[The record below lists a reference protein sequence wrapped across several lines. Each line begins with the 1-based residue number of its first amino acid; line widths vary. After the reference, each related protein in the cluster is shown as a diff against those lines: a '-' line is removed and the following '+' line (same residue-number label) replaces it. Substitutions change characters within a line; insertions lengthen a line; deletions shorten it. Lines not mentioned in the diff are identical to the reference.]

1 MRDDVENR
9 FQRSGVVWPREE
21 EEKGKLDILNHF
33 LNVMKKQ
40 VKGNKISVREILVGF
55 WKKAWLMLR

>member
-9 FQRSGVVWPREE
+9 FQRSGVVWPRKE

-33 LNVMKKQ
+33 LNVVKKQ
-40 VKGNKISVREILVGF
+40 VKGNEISVREILV
-55 WKKAWLMLR
+55 